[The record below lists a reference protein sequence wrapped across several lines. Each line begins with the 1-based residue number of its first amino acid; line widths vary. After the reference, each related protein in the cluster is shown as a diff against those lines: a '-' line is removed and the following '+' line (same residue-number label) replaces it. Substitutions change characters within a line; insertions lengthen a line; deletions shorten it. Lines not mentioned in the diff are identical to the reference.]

1 VRGATYIDSG
11 IRSAPALQTFQIVI
25 LAVLAA
31 VVLFQLY
38 RVLGKPMGRQP
49 ETVEAAL
56 PGVRPQP
63 QAEELHG
70 GVEGL
75 AEVRAHEPG
84 FELPKFLEG
93 ARVAYESIVS
103 AFATGDRATLRNLVA
118 AEVMPNFEQA
128 IDKREAEGRSEQVE
142 FRQEP
147 RADVQSAQVDGDRAR
162 IQVRFLAELRS
173 RSKGPEGEAV
183 DDRRTADLWTFERRI
198 GDPDPNWILIRVDAA
213 EA

>member
-1 VRGATYIDSG
+1 M
-11 IRSAPALQTFQIVI
+11 QTVQIVI

-49 ETVEAAL
+49 EPAEAAL
-56 PGVRPQP
+56 PGVKPSDQVED
-63 QAEELHG
+63 QHD

-75 AEVRAHEPG
+75 AEVRAREPG
-84 FELPKFLEG
+84 FELSKFLDG
-93 ARVAYESIVS
+93 ARVAYETIVR
-103 AFATGDRATLRNLVA
+103 AFATGDRPTLRNLVA
-118 AEVMPNFEQA
+118 PEVMPNFEHA
-128 IDKREAEGRSEQVE
+128 IDRREAEGRTEQVE
-142 FRQEP
+142 FRQQP
-147 RADVQSAQVDGDRAR
+147 RADVQSALVEGDRAR

-183 DDRRTADLWTFERRI
+183 DDRRTADLWTFERVL
-198 GDPDPNWILIRVDAA
+198 GSNDPNWTLVRVDAA

>member
-1 VRGATYIDSG
+1 
-11 IRSAPALQTFQIVI
+11 LQTVQIVI

-49 ETVEAAL
+49 ETAEAAL
-56 PGVRPQP
+56 PGVKPQP
-63 QAEELHG
+63 QAEELQG

-75 AEVRAHEPG
+75 DDVRAREPG
-84 FELPKFLEG
+84 FDLPKFLDG
-93 ARVAYESIVS
+93 ARVAYETIVR
-103 AFATGDRATLRNLVA
+103 AFATGDRPTLRNLVA
-118 AEVMPNFEQA
+118 PEVMPNFEQA
-128 IDKREAEGRSEQVE
+128 IDRREAEGRTEQVE

-183 DDRRTADLWTFERRI
+183 DDRRTADLWTFERI
-198 GDPDPNWILIRVDAA
+198 LGSADPNWTLVRVDAA

>member
-1 VRGATYIDSG
+1 M
-11 IRSAPALQTFQIVI
+11 QTVQIVI

-49 ETVEAAL
+49 ETTEAAL
-56 PGVRPQP
+56 QGVKTPP
-63 QAEELHG
+63 QAEDHHA

-75 AEVRAHEPG
+75 AEVRAREPG
-84 FELPKFLEG
+84 FDLQKFLDG
-93 ARVAYESIVS
+93 ARVAYETIVS
-103 AFATGDRATLRNLVA
+103 AFATGDRPTLRNLVA

-128 IDKREAEGRSEQVE
+128 IDRREAEGRSEQVE

-147 RADVQSAQVDGDRAR
+147 RADVQSAEVDGDRAR

-183 DDRRTADLWTFERRI
+183 DDRRTADLWTFERRL
-198 GDPDPNWILIRVDAA
+198 GSADPNWTLVRVDAA

>member
-1 VRGATYIDSG
+1 
-11 IRSAPALQTFQIVI
+11 LQTVQIVI

-49 ETVEAAL
+49 ETAEAAL
-56 PGVRPQP
+56 PGVKTQP
-63 QAEELHG
+63 QAEDPHA

-75 AEVRAHEPG
+75 SEVQAREPG
-84 FELPKFLEG
+84 FDLHKFLDG
-93 ARVAYESIVS
+93 ARVAYETIVR
-103 AFATGDRATLRNLVA
+103 AFATGDRPTLRNLVA

-128 IDKREAEGRSEQVE
+128 IDQREAEGRTEQVE

-147 RADVQSAQVDGDRAR
+147 RADVQSAHIEGDRAR

-183 DDRRTADLWTFERRI
+183 DDRRTADLWTFERI
-198 GDPDPNWILIRVDAA
+198 LGSADPNWTLVRVDAA

>member
-1 VRGATYIDSG
+1 MQYV
-11 IRSAPALQTFQIVI
+11 QIAI

-56 PGVRPQP
+56 PGVKALPQDEDP
-63 QAEELHG
+63 HA

-75 AEVRAHEPG
+75 ADVRAREPG
-84 FELPKFLEG
+84 FDVPKFLEG
-93 ARVAYESIVS
+93 ARVAYETIVR
-103 AFATGDRATLRNLVA
+103 AFATGDRPTLRNLVA
-118 AEVMPNFEQA
+118 PEVMPNFEQA
-128 IDKREAEGRSEQVE
+128 IDQREAEGRSEQVE

-147 RADVQSAQVDGDRAR
+147 RADVQSASVEGDRAR

-183 DDRRTADLWTFERRI
+183 DDRRTADLWTFERHL
-198 GDPDPNWILIRVDAA
+198 GSSNPNWTLVRVDAA

>member
-1 VRGATYIDSG
+1 M
-11 IRSAPALQTFQIVI
+11 QTFQIII

-49 ETVEAAL
+49 ETAEAAL
-56 PGVRPQP
+56 PGVKPAAP
-63 QAEELHG
+63 SEDLHA

-75 AEVRAHEPG
+75 AEVQAREPG
-84 FELPKFLEG
+84 FDLPKFLEG

-103 AFATGDRATLRNLVA
+103 AFATGDRSTLRDLVA
-118 AEVMPNFEQA
+118 PEVMPNFEQA

-147 RADVQSAQVDGDRAR
+147 RADVQSANVEGDRAR

-198 GDPDPNWILIRVDAA
+198 GSPDPNWTLVRVDAA

>member
-1 VRGATYIDSG
+1 M
-11 IRSAPALQTFQIVI
+11 QTFQIVI

-49 ETVEAAL
+49 ETAEAAL
-56 PGVRPQP
+56 PGVKPA
-63 QAEELHG
+63 AEPDDHLHA

-75 AEVRAHEPG
+75 GEVKAHDPG
-84 FELPKFLEG
+84 FEVMKFLEG
-93 ARVAYESIVS
+93 ARVAYETIVR
-103 AFATGDRATLRNLVA
+103 AFASGDRPTLRNLVA
-118 AEVMPNFEQA
+118 PEVIPGFESA

-142 FRQEP
+142 FRHAP
-147 RADVQSAQVDGDRAR
+147 RADVQSAAVEGDRAR

-183 DDRRTADLWTFERRI
+183 DDRRTADLWTFERVL
-198 GDPDPNWILIRVDAA
+198 GSADPNWTLVRVDAA